1 MKRSPVLLTIFLTAI
16 TFTTFAQNE
25 DSLRI
30 ARSHAEA
37 DSILRVITGRAPRP
51 AASQPAIAAPVAAPV
66 HSDTPALPPTNG
78 LSKSVAD
85 TPVSA
90 PIQTQPAVVP
100 SPPAGTTSAPA
111 TTGAPSAPPAPA
123 QPQGAGQPTG
133 RPQGQYPGAAGAS
146 APGAPGFGGM
156 KMSIGHI
163 YGKLIDAQ
171 KKPVGYAAVSLVTMK
186 DSLITG
192 QLTEDNG
199 DFSLTDLPFG
209 AYNLKVTFIGYKDI
223 VQKVVIT
230 PNKMEQDVG
239 NLVMTADATKLK
251 EVDVTATKSN
261 MELKV
266 DRKVFNVGSDLSV
279 RGGTAL
285 DAMKNIP
292 SVSTDADGN
301 VTLRNNSPQIYVDGK
316 PTTLTLEQIPADQID
331 KIEVITNPSAKFEAA
346 ASGGIINVVMKRN
359 VKPGY
364 NGIVNAN
371 IATNYGYNGMAM
383 LNLREKKFGVQ
394 VMYTVNGSTN
404 KTKGVNNTSYL
415 DAFNEAAGTVNQDI
429 YTTHKRLF
437 QVARIGLDFYI
448 NNRNT
453 LSLSEN
459 GVFGNFDN
467 SDDININRDLAG
479 ATTTGSQ
486 INTQNNHFR
495 NFTTDLNFKH
505 TYPKEGKEY
514 TLDIQYNHSSG
525 GGHYLYTTTN
535 FLPNGSI
542 VSSYPSHQYTTGAQ
556 SADMI
561 TAQWDISLPI
571 RTNMKIETGLRS
583 NYKLTNTNN
592 NVSNDTSLADGSL
605 SAAWFNL
612 PLSNNYRIDDLVNG
626 AYITFSH
633 QVKEFSYQLGFRAEQ
648 VYYKGT
654 SQLNGDSSFS
664 YQYPSDAKSIT
675 KMLFPSLNI
684 SQKWGNKHEL
694 QFNVARKVNRPN
706 FFQIAPFIFSS
717 NATTVQRG
725 NPSLQPEFINQGE
738 LNYNLVET
746 KVNWLSS
753 VYGRYVQQPITNLTY
768 PLAGSQNVFVSTFA
782 NGSHSMTGGWEN
794 TLKIYPVKKL
804 DLTLTGNVYY
814 TEISGNTGETNLT
827 NSGWSWLAKAMINYK
842 FPMDFAAQVNGTY
855 EAPRILPQ
863 GRTTPMY
870 FFDLSLSKDF
880 MGFIT
885 LNFTVSDVLNSR
897 THGSDI
903 YQATTLDGT
912 SYISGFSQH
921 STRRRD
927 QRFAR
932 LGISFKFGKMDAS
945 FFKKKK
951 AAVPQGGGE
960 DMGF

>member
-1 MKRSPVLLTIFLTAI
+1 MIYMKRSPILITLFFIAF
-16 TFTTFAQNE
+16 TFTATAQNE

-37 DSILRVITGRAPRP
+37 DSILRVITGRAPRL
-51 AASQPAIAAPVAAPV
+51 AAPDPGAVRRDTLLAPPV
-66 HSDTPALPPTNG
+66 TGLSRSLADTPASP
-78 LSKSVAD
+78 
-85 TPVSA
+85 
-90 PIQTQPAVVP
+90 PIQTPPAVRPPAQTATPAAPASTLPSRPAPVQAP
-100 SPPAGTTSAPA
+100 SPVPGQTPA
-111 TTGAPSAPPAPA
+111 
-123 QPQGAGQPTG
+123 
-133 RPQGQYPGAAGAS
+133 RPQGSYPGSGGTGAQT
-146 APGAPGFGGM
+146 GGGFAGM
-156 KMSIGHI
+156 KMNIGHI

-171 KKPVGYAAVSLVTMK
+171 KKPVGYAAVSLVNMK
-186 DSLITG
+186 DSLISG

-199 DFSLTDLPFG
+199 EFSLTDLPFG
-209 AYNLKVTFIGYKDI
+209 AYNLKVSFIGYKDI
-223 VQKVVIT
+223 IQKVIIT

-251 EVDVTATKSN
+251 EIDVTATKSN

-404 KTKGVNNTSYL
+404 KTKGVNNTTYL
-415 DAFNEAAGTVNQDI
+415 DAFNNGDASVDQDI

-437 QVARIGLDFYI
+437 QVARVGLDFYI

-467 SDDININRDLAG
+467 SDNISINRNLAG
-479 ATTTGSQ
+479 VVTTGSQ
-486 INTQNNHFR
+486 VNTQNNHFR

-514 TLDIQYNHSSG
+514 TLDIQYNHSGG

-556 SADMI
+556 TADMI
-561 TAQWDISLPI
+561 TTQWDISLPI

-583 NYKLTNTNN
+583 NYKLTHTNN
-592 NVSNDTSLADGSL
+592 NVTNDTSLADGTL
-605 SAAWFNL
+605 STAWFNL

-654 SQLNGDSSFS
+654 SQLNGGSSFS

-675 KMLFPSLNI
+675 KMLFPSLNV

-753 VYGRYVQQPITNLTY
+753 IYGRYIQQPITNLTY

-794 TLKIYPVKKL
+794 TLKVYPVRKL

-814 TEISGNTGETNLT
+814 MEISGNTGETSLK

-842 FPMDFAAQVNGTY
+842 FPMDFAAQINGTY

-863 GRTTPMY
+863 GRTTPVY

-912 SYISGFSQH
+912 TYVSGFSQH

-951 AAVPQGGGE
+951 AVAPQGGGE

>member
-51 AASQPAIAAPVAAPV
+51 TASQPAIATPVAAPV

-100 SPPAGTTSAPA
+100 APPAGTTSAPA

-133 RPQGQYPGAAGAS
+133 RPQGQYPGATGGS
-146 APGAPGFGGM
+146 VPGAPGSGGM

-223 VQKVVIT
+223 VRKVVIT

-364 NGIVNAN
+364 NG
-371 IATNYGYNGMAM
+371 
-383 LNLREKKFGVQ
+383 
-394 VMYTVNGSTN
+394 
-404 KTKGVNNTSYL
+404 
-415 DAFNEAAGTVNQDI
+415 
-429 YTTHKRLF
+429 
-437 QVARIGLDFYI
+437 
-448 NNRNT
+448 
-453 LSLSEN
+453 
-459 GVFGNFDN
+459 
-467 SDDININRDLAG
+467 
-479 ATTTGSQ
+479 
-486 INTQNNHFR
+486 
-495 NFTTDLNFKH
+495 
-505 TYPKEGKEY
+505 
-514 TLDIQYNHSSG
+514 
-525 GGHYLYTTTN
+525 
-535 FLPNGSI
+535 
-542 VSSYPSHQYTTGAQ
+542 
-556 SADMI
+556 
-561 TAQWDISLPI
+561 
-571 RTNMKIETGLRS
+571 
-583 NYKLTNTNN
+583 
-592 NVSNDTSLADGSL
+592 
-605 SAAWFNL
+605 
-612 PLSNNYRIDDLVNG
+612 
-626 AYITFSH
+626 
-633 QVKEFSYQLGFRAEQ
+633 
-648 VYYKGT
+648 
-654 SQLNGDSSFS
+654 
-664 YQYPSDAKSIT
+664 
-675 KMLFPSLNI
+675 
-684 SQKWGNKHEL
+684 
-694 QFNVARKVNRPN
+694 
-706 FFQIAPFIFSS
+706 
-717 NATTVQRG
+717 
-725 NPSLQPEFINQGE
+725 
-738 LNYNLVET
+738 
-746 KVNWLSS
+746 
-753 VYGRYVQQPITNLTY
+753 
-768 PLAGSQNVFVSTFA
+768 
-782 NGSHSMTGGWEN
+782 
-794 TLKIYPVKKL
+794 
-804 DLTLTGNVYY
+804 
-814 TEISGNTGETNLT
+814 
-827 NSGWSWLAKAMINYK
+827 
-842 FPMDFAAQVNGTY
+842 
-855 EAPRILPQ
+855 
-863 GRTTPMY
+863 
-870 FFDLSLSKDF
+870 
-880 MGFIT
+880 
-885 LNFTVSDVLNSR
+885 
-897 THGSDI
+897 
-903 YQATTLDGT
+903 
-912 SYISGFSQH
+912 
-921 STRRRD
+921 
-927 QRFAR
+927 
-932 LGISFKFGKMDAS
+932 
-945 FFKKKK
+945 
-951 AAVPQGGGE
+951 
-960 DMGF
+960 